1 MSAEKLNKLYQEL
14 REELDSLETSD
25 EESRRKLLQLAID
38 IEERLAAQGE
48 KIDDN
53 VLQDS
58 IGDTVLRIEVEHP
71 RAAGILNQIMMTLAN
86 MGI

>member
-1 MSAEKLNKLYQEL
+1 MSADKLNKLYDEL
-14 REELDSLETSD
+14 RSELDSLESTD
-25 EESRRKLLQLAID
+25 DASREKLMQLAIE
-38 IEERLAAQGE
+38 IEARLAGQPGE
-48 KIDDN
+48 LDDS
-53 VLQDS
+53 VLQES